1 MSRIKKN
8 ILTTIIV
15 LLFCVS
21 APVLILFAQG
31 YRWAGSGQGLEQ
43 TGGLFVAT
51 TPANAKVQVLA
62 NQKIIA
68 TTRGHDYLGGLKPG
82 FYEVEVSAPQFTTWS
97 KNIAIG
103 PARVTKFEHV
113 VLLRD
118 PPKITNLTP
127 LKHVTELT
135 VSPNGRLALARTDAA
150 HLYLVDLKSSQI
162 TRLNDKKAA
171 AWVLNEITWLNDRSI
186 AFLQDHTLLE
196 VKLELPLVQR
206 QRAPRLMAFDYW
218 QGLLYALDE
227 SSRSVVLI
235 TNDNHSTR
243 LLGPLPAQVELQEAA
258 LNMLSPNRALV
269 VGGGV
274 LYEANFED
282 SSIKVLARSPG
293 RLTVSPNQE
302 LLLWDTGQT
311 FEFISSPALVEP
323 ITKILQNTPKGN
335 QEPNGRTVYWDRDSQ
350 HIFWADGQ
358 TLRYSETAFEA
369 SPIIY
374 EIPSKIQKTTLVA
387 PGQLVGLWDGRIS
400 RLDLTKT
407 N

>member
-162 TRLNDKKAA
+162 TR
-171 AWVLNEITWLNDRSI
+171 LNDRSI

-369 SPIIY
+369 SPVIY
-374 EIPSKIQKTTLVA
+374 EIPSKIQKPTLVA

-400 RLDLTKT
+400 RLDLTRID
-407 N
+407 